1 MYRTCLVTLGL
12 LIGFSPAG
20 NSFADSRTPGKV
32 IAGYV
37 EKITVLPADIVVSA
51 KLDSGAKTSSI
62 NAQKI
67 ERFQKDGERWVRF
80 ELVLE
85 DEDDKIHR
93 LPMERP
99 ISRRVAIK
107 RKDQDHDR
115 RVVVELDFCFDGRLQ
130 RAEFSLNNRSKF
142 IYPILLGREFLAGTA
157 LIDPDLAFLTQAR
170 CSSEIDA

>member
-1 MYRTCLVTLGL
+1 MYRICLVTLGL
-12 LIGFSPAG
+12 LIGFSPAE

-37 EKITVLPADIVVSA
+37 EKVTVLPADIVVSA

-62 NAQKI
+62 NAEKI
-67 ERFQKDGERWVRF
+67 ERFKQDGERWVRF

-85 DEDDKIHR
+85 DADDKLHR

-99 ISRRVAIK
+99 VSRRVAIK
-107 RKDQDHDR
+107 REDRDHDR
-115 RVVVELDFCFDGRLQ
+115 RVVVELDFCFDGRPQ

-157 LIDPDLAFLTQAR
+157 LIDPEQAFLTQAH
-170 CSSEIDA
+170 CSRETDA